1 MAQQDEQQQGGYNQN
16 SNSIEQPS
24 KGLYTDVAPISQ
36 PQGTYRFALNAINES
51 EEGDMNT
58 LTNELGNE
66 EYAFLPKGYVPIGSV
81 YVGDNELCIFSTN
94 GTNSEIGL
102 LSDKYSYDNSTV
114 NGKKNNYR
122 TVLNDSLSP
131 FGKKLDFQ
139 VNKQIKAVYRLRK
152 GCEKIVYWTDDY
164 NVPRNINLNDIS
176 HYIEENGH
184 LKMNNFNIIKEVKT
198 HIELESA
205 KVVDYKGSL
214 HVGGVKFM
222 IRYVDKNK
230 IPTKFIYESGSYNIY
245 NDKLTILYNNVAG
258 SVDVGKQGD
267 LLKGELSNK
276 ALEIKIKHLDT
287 DYPFYQFGFIHY
299 NGLTG
304 IPSEVYLSNLVST
317 TSNTFLYTGKNYIE
331 KTTIEELELS
341 QEGITI
347 EKAKTIEIKD
357 NRLVLGNVKKKDTNF
372 FKLQRYASKIKTD
385 CVVKKVPMNSIVRHN
400 PKHPSCNIDGTGF
413 KYGEIYS
420 FGIVYLFEGGVESPV
435 FHIPGKINGDDNVL
449 DNDFTTKP
457 ENNGTEIYPM
467 SYDKNENLTLKYT
480 EREKCG
486 QYSYWGKDY
495 RNNQLDENVNVRFHR
510 FPTRKKLDK
519 SLIDK
524 INEESS
530 SISIYRLK
538 VHTCGFSDK
547 ACKDSKLEKFNC
559 QKIGEDYI
567 SKNIYITVTYKIE
580 GVEKTKEVSYN
591 SLVNGL
597 LIEETVEN
605 ENDESNPKILFGDLY
620 VSFERAT
627 ITENIEQTTT
637 TVKKTRKVKRIV
649 QDGTKKEQKKDS
661 QDNPMFDQQGNPIM
675 EDVPNMVEKEF
686 DEEYEETNTTETKRE
701 YIVTSNTGIPLK
713 PNGDFDLSGD
723 PNYNKILLGTTN
735 NYTGDSK
742 NGVRKISNSYSITLK
757 ERVPMYNEEMELSS
771 GYNNAFNSNIY
782 FMGYYK
788 DVLIEDPD
796 TRVSMPFSVFGA
808 AISKEKQED
817 TSKKFGNNM
826 LGVHFSNIELPSKD
840 ITGLECLGYYIVKQK
855 IKDKD
860 KTILDSCV
868 LIPTITWGEFTASS
882 VMDLHVERPSA
893 YYKPN
898 GFSNKSFNVIA
909 MNNKFYGTLYEGFSH
924 LRIIGCY
931 KNAENTVGGY
941 YINDVVDGKEENAD
955 GESNY
960 TKDSDGIDLKGII
973 RDTTVTYE
981 NFNKEYII
989 PKDKIDVNFNNPYSF
1004 QYTEETKEYL
1014 CNLDMINTALFFSM
1028 KDTVDYDLQSQMTV
1042 SGKKYLFGYIER
1054 DNQDFYEDF
1063 RTAEYEKIHS
1073 EFSNNETITNYNGGN
1088 FVGGYRHTTSSY
1100 LRTTE
1105 RAHAAAGSAA
1115 NFFKA
1120 VVGAVLVVVGTIFT
1134 GGTVSMVGSVLIAGA
1149 IGSGAYLMTTGIIG
1163 MVKQF
1168 DLDKLTGEL
1177 YEKGLKNTFGDD
1189 LFFYSFVGKGD
1200 DTEQRPF
1207 ADNAIFVYGQVL
1219 GDFIFESDINFP
1231 LRAELKDKPDN
1242 FLRPFTNRMPNYYN
1256 NIRLNWANIRR
1267 GGSIDNNTINN
1278 IIEARPNRGGGNWF
1292 TRNFNSLVADFNKVV
1307 GGRTEFSPMYW
1318 VNSAGDLQN
1327 NVYKFF
1333 INKSCKSNPDRK
1345 EGYQYRGTHEPIVF
1359 IANRDYSVTSN
1370 IKKYH
1375 MIPFEY
1381 TICSECVETFPQR
1394 FYWSEK
1400 DNVESIDDNFSRWL
1414 PNNYKDISGEY
1425 GDIVNIFDFNGRLF
1439 IHTTEGLWMQ
1449 PTNYQERITNG
1460 VVSYIGTGEFGSLP
1474 AQLIVNDKNGNSA
1487 GLQHREATVMTPYGY
1502 FFVSEREGTVYKF
1515 DGKLTP
1521 ISDVGIS
1528 KWFGNNIDV
1537 ELEAF
1542 YRGNIGEEYEYKD
1555 NPVNLFGTG
1564 FILIWDKSNQRILI
1578 TKKDFKFKNEDLN
1591 KSQTKVV
1598 LDKNE
1603 IYFVNDFKNI
1613 VKALKSVL
1621 ATPYKTELLNNMLF
1635 VDSKGRVVNRS
1646 DIEDTISLKYEGI
1659 RNKRLVFNG
1668 FSNNLDSFV
1677 FGYVNAKKVENIDYN
1692 DLSWTLSYSLRTNT
1706 WISYHSYRPA
1716 MYFRMNDN
1724 FYSYENVIENNPIF
1738 LQNSGNKYQTFY
1750 GKHYPYIV
1758 EYVNNDN
1765 PLINKIFN
1773 HLRLI
1778 TNAYKYSEEQK
1789 EFYEQRYITFNKA
1802 VLYNTRQCSGIVN
1815 LKVKNLSDMNA
1826 YTIEQVVNTND
1837 GVVLIDNNEGD
1848 WLMNDLRDYIV
1859 KYDKPFFNS
1868 NKITVSER
1876 NNNEFID
1883 KLLED
1888 GTTDLNKSWGDLE
1901 SFRSKFLVV
1910 RLIFDNFADVK
1921 LVLNFTSENVN
1932 VSNY

>member
-114 NGKKNNYR
+114 NGKKNKYK

-245 NDKLTILYNNVAG
+245 NSKFPDIYQNIHG
-258 SVDVGKQGD
+258 SIDVGKQGD
-267 LLKGELSNK
+267 SFKGSLSNK
-276 ALEIKIKHLDT
+276 GLEIKIKELDKE
-287 DYPFYQFGFIHY
+287 YPYYQFAFVHY
-299 NGLTG
+299 TNITG
-304 IPSEVYLSNLVST
+304 IASEIYLSNLVPTST
-317 TSNTFLYTGKNYIE
+317 DTFVYTGNNYLE

-347 EKAKTIEIKD
+347 ERAKTIEIKD

-372 FKLQRYASKIKTD
+372 FKLQRFASKIQVDGLRKPSFIN
-385 CVVKKVPMNSIVRHN
+385 KVDKHN
-400 PKHPSCNIDGTGF
+400 PKHPNCNINGVGF
-413 KYGEIYS
+413 KYGEVYS
-420 FGIVYLFEGGVESPV
+420 IGIVYLFEGGVESPV
-435 FHIPGKINGDDNVL
+435 FHIPGKVNGDTDVL
-449 DNDFTTKP
+449 DTNWVRTQEEIDEGYTIFP
-457 ENNGTEIYPM
+457 MNFENNA
-467 SYDKNENLTLKYT
+467 NVNLKYT

-495 RNNQLDENVNVRFHR
+495 KGNELDENTNVRFHR
-510 FPTRKKLDK
+510 FPTRSDLNSPLIKKDSNNATLIRTTYVLRGKNIGVSDEVCKSLTNSIGNCFKEGDK
-519 SLIDK
+519 SYT
-524 INEESS
+524 SP
-530 SISIYRLK
+530 
-538 VHTCGFSDK
+538 
-547 ACKDSKLEKFNC
+547 
-559 QKIGEDYI
+559 
-567 SKNIYITVTYKIE
+567 ITVSLQYK
-580 GVEKTKEVSYN
+580 
-591 SLVNGL
+591 VNGVLKEIVKTRNEILDNDGVL
-597 LIEETVEN
+597 LEEEFEN
-605 ENDESNPKILFGDLY
+605 EQPGDNKLLLGDMY
-620 VSFERAT
+620 YTYEKGR
-627 ITENIEQTTT
+627 IEITTT
-637 TVKKTRKVKRIV
+637 TTTKTVIVPKTCEREVPDLDDQGVQKKDPQGKPL
-649 QDGTKKEQKKDS
+649 TKKEQY
-661 QDNPMFDQQGNPIM
+661 NC
-675 EDVPNMVEKEF
+675 
-686 DEEYEETNTTETKRE
+686 DEEKTTVEVTYTYK
-701 YIVTSNTGIPLK
+701 IVSNSGIPVS
-713 PNGDFDLSGD
+713 PSGDFIYGSLSKTVL
-723 PNYNKILLGTTN
+723 NTITTS
-735 NYTGDSK
+735 TGDNK
-742 NGVRKISNSYSITLK
+742 NGVVTKKELVSVGNKELIKKKKDINYVNGFVTTYDADEHSYRYEDSFLANTD
-757 ERVPMYNEEMELSS
+757 EGDY
-771 GYNNAFNSNIY
+771 YFTNANYILTKKSF
-782 FMGYYK
+782 
-788 DVLIEDPD
+788 
-796 TRVSMPFSVFGA
+796 
-808 AISKEKQED
+808 ED
-817 TSKKFGNNM
+817 TSESYMNDI
-826 LGVHFSNIELPSKD
+826 LGLHLSNIELPTKD
-840 ITGLECLGYYIVKQK
+840 ITGLDCIGYYIVKQE
-855 IKDKD
+855 IKEKD
-860 KTILDSCV
+860 KTILDSFV
-868 LIPTITWGEFTASS
+868 LIPTIKWEQFTASS
-882 VMDLHVERPSA
+882 LLDPQIIRRRQH
-893 YYKPN
+893 YKPN
-898 GFSNKSFNVIA
+898 GLSDTVFNAIA
-909 MNNKFYGTLYEGFSH
+909 M
-924 LRIIGCY
+924 
-931 KNAENTVGGY
+931 KNRFRG
-941 YINDVVDGKEENAD
+941 DM
-955 GESNY
+955 
-960 TKDSDGIDLKGII
+960 
-973 RDTTVTYE
+973 YE
-981 NFNKEYII
+981 NFNEIRLEGYYQVKSRSEGGFYIQSILDYKEDIQSGSAYESDSDGTDL
-989 PKDKIDVNFNNPYSF
+989 KCVVRDSVVEYVNGVKKKIKRENIEIDFNNPYTFNYSN
-1004 QYTEETKEYL
+1004 ESKEYI
-1014 CNLDMINTALFFSM
+1014 CHLDLLNTGLFFTIKDFPSDYKGSINSM
-1028 KDTVDYDLQSQMTV
+1028 KYP
-1042 SGKKYLFGYIER
+1042 FGYILNINR
-1054 DNQDFYEDF
+1054 DFYNDF
-1063 RTAEYEKIHS
+1063 RTASYEKINS
-1073 EFSNNETITNYNGGN
+1073 NFSKSDRFNTFNGDS
-1088 FVGGYRHTTSSY
+1088 FLGGYRHVTNSY
-1100 LRTTE
+1100 LTTTP
-1105 RAHAAAGSAA
+1105 RQHVQKGDATNLIKIIG
-1115 NFFKA
+1115 
-1120 VVGAVLVVVGTIFT
+1120 GAILVVVGLVFT
-1134 GGTVSMVGSVLIAGA
+1134 GGTLSTVGGMLMASAVAAAVGYGSYSLI
-1149 IGSGAYLMTTGIIG
+1149 TGVIG
-1163 MVKQF
+1163 MIKQAEF
-1168 DLDKLTGEL
+1168 MKITGEL
-1177 YEKGLKNTFGDD
+1177 YEKGLKYTFGDD
-1189 LFFYSFVGKGD
+1189 LFFRSFVDFLLGSPQQGYWKEGEND
-1200 DTEQRPF
+1200 WRQIPF
-1207 ADNAIFVYGQVL
+1207 QDNAVLYYGQVL
-1219 GDFIFESDINFP
+1219 GDFIFESDFNFP
-1231 LRAELKDKPDN
+1231 LRYKKDNDKGDDYIE
-1242 FLRPFTNRMPNYYN
+1242 PFSNHMPWLYDHVKSHNYN
-1256 NIRLNWANIRR
+1256 TDSSESGSPILN
-1267 GGSIDNNTINN
+1267 SINN
-1278 IIEARPNRGGGNWF
+1278 VVYKKYTSCCKTGVTQFGDCFHKCEGENISISLDDNTYKYFIGKICKVDPNRKQGYG
-1292 TRNFNSLVADFNKVV
+1292 
-1307 GGRTEFSPMYW
+1307 Y
-1318 VNSAGDLQN
+1318 AGLSQAIT
-1327 NVYKFF
+1327 Y
-1333 INKSCKSNPDRK
+1333 
-1345 EGYQYRGTHEPIVF
+1345 

-1400 DNVESIDDNFSRWL
+1400 DNVESVDDSFSRWL

-1537 ELEAF
+1537 ELETF
-1542 YRGNIGEEYEYKD
+1542 YRGNVGEEYEYKD

-1564 FILIWDKSNQRILI
+1564 FILIWDKGNQRILI

-1598 LDKNE
+1598 LDKSE

-1621 ATPYKTELLNNMLF
+1621 ATPYKTELINNMLF
-1635 VDSKGRVVNRS
+1635 VDSRGKVVNRT

-1738 LQNSGNKYQTFY
+1738 LQNSGDKYQTFY

-1758 EYVNNDN
+1758 EYVNNDS
-1765 PLINKIFN
+1765 PIINKIFN
-1773 HLRLI
+1773 HLRII
-1778 TNAYKYSEEQK
+1778 TNAYKYSEEQQ

-1802 VLYNTRQCSGIVN
+1802 MFYNTRQCSGVVN
-1815 LKVKNLSDMNA
+1815 LKVKDLSDMNA
-1826 YTIEQVVNTND
+1826 YTVEQVVNTNN

-1848 WLMNDLRDYIV
+1848 WLINDIRDYVI

-1876 NNNEFID
+1876 NSNEFID
-1883 KLLED
+1883 KVLED
-1888 GTTDLNKSWGDLE
+1888 DTLDTNKAWAELE
-1901 SFRSKFLVV
+1901 SFRNKFLVV

-1921 LVLNFTSENVN
+1921 LVFNFASENN
-1932 VSNY
+1932 NISNY

>member
-24 KGLYTDVAPISQ
+24 RGLYTDVAPISQ

-114 NGKKNNYR
+114 NGKKNNYM

-164 NVPRNINLNDIS
+164 NVPRNINLNDVS

-276 ALEIKIKHLDT
+276 ALEIKTKHLDT

-357 NRLVLGNVKKKDTNF
+357 NRLVLGNVKNKDTNF

-435 FHIPGKINGDDNVL
+435 FHIPGKINGDDLVL
-449 DNDFTTKP
+449 DSDFVTKP
-457 ENNGTEIYPM
+457 ENNGIEIYPM

-510 FPTRKKLDK
+510 FPTRKKLNK
-519 SLIDK
+519 SLIDET
-524 INEESS
+524 NNSDTS
-530 SISIYRLK
+530 QSVYK
-538 VHTCGFSDK
+538 VVVSTCGFTDEACRKSKIDK
-547 ACKDSKLEKFNC
+547 LNCLKFGDS
-559 QKIGEDYI
+559 Y
-567 SKNIYITVTYKIE
+567 SARPIYINVKYKVD
-580 GVEKTKEVSYN
+580 GVEKTKDINYN

-597 LIEETVEN
+597 LIEEIVDN
-605 ENDESNPKILFGDLY
+605 ETDPTNPKIEFGDLY
-620 VSFERAT
+620 ISYEKAT
-627 ITENIEQTTT
+627 LVETIEQTTT

-649 QDGTKKEQKKDS
+649 QEGTKKEQKKDP
-661 QDNPMFDQQGNPIM
+661 QGNPMFDPQGNPIM

-686 DEEYEETNTTETKRE
+686 DEEYEETNTVETKRE
-701 YIVTSNTGIPLK
+701 YKVISNSGVPLK
-713 PNGDFDLSGD
+713 PNGDFDTSGN
-723 PNYNKILLGTTN
+723 PNYDVRIVNSTN
-735 NYTGDSK
+735 NYEGDSK
-742 NGVRKISNSYSITLK
+742 NGVRKLTNTKSVALK
-757 ERVPMYNEEMELSS
+757 ERIPFIDNGTEKPS
-771 GYNNAFNSNIY
+771 GYNNAFYSNTTNIIY
-782 FMGYYK
+782 NKIDTFK
-788 DVLIEDPD
+788 DCD
-796 TRVSMPFSVFGA
+796 TGIDIPASIFYAKIV
-808 AISKEKQED
+808 KEVQTD
-817 TSKKFGNNM
+817 STKKFGNNM

-840 ITGLECLGYYIVKQK
+840 ITGLNCLGYYIVKQK

-868 LIPTITWGEFTASS
+868 LIPTITWGSFTASS
-882 VMDLHVERPSA
+882 VMDLHIDRPSA
-893 YYKPN
+893 YYRPN
-898 GFSNKSFNVIA
+898 DFSNKSFNVIA
-909 MNNKFYGTLYEGFSH
+909 MSNKYYGTLYEGFSH
-924 LRIIGCY
+924 LRIVGCY
-931 KNAENTVGGY
+931 KPKSNTVGGY
-941 YINDVVDGKEENAD
+941 YINDVVDGKEDNAD
-955 GESNY
+955 NESNY
-960 TKDSDGIDLKGII
+960 TKDDDGVDLKGII
-973 RDTTVTYE
+973 RDTEVIYE
-981 NFNKEYII
+981 NFNKEYLI
-989 PKDKIDVNFNNPYSF
+989 PKDKIDVNFNNPYSY

-1028 KDTVDYDLQSQMTV
+1028 KDKVDTDLQSQMTND
-1042 SGKKYLFGYIER
+1042 GKKYLFGYIER

-1063 RTAEYEKIHS
+1063 RTAEYEKMHS
-1073 EFSNNETITNYNGGN
+1073 EFSNEDTITNYNGGN

-1105 RAHAAAGSAA
+1105 RAHAAKGSAT
-1115 NFFKA
+1115 NFLKI
-1120 VVGAVLVVVGTIFT
+1120 VGGAILVVAGAIFT

-1149 IGSGAYLMTTGIIG
+1149 IGSGAYLMTTGVIG
-1163 MVKQF
+1163 MVKQS

-1189 LFFYSFVGKGD
+1189 LFFYSFVGKDD

-1207 ADNAIFVYGQVL
+1207 ADNAILVYGQVI

-1231 LRAELKDKPDN
+1231 LRVELKDKPDN
-1242 FLRPFTNRMPNYYN
+1242 FIRPFTNHMSDHFY
-1256 NIRLNWANIRR
+1256 NIRLNWANIRQ
-1267 GGSIDNNTINN
+1267 GGDIDEQTINN
-1278 IIEARPNRGGGNWF
+1278 ILEATQDRGGN
-1292 TRNFNSLVADFNKVV
+1292 NKVQRAWNGAKAAVNKYV
-1307 GGRTEFSPMYW
+1307 GGLTEFSPMYAKG
-1318 VNSAGDLQN
+1318 SAGDISDR
-1327 NVYKFF
+1327 VYKFF
-1333 INKSCKSNPDRK
+1333 INKACKTNPDRK

-1381 TICSECVETFPQR
+1381 TICSECVETFSQR

-1400 DNVESIDDNFSRWL
+1400 DNVESIDDSFSRWL

-1521 ISDVGIS
+1521 ISDIGIS

-1537 ELEAF
+1537 ELEGF

-1564 FILIWDKSNQRILI
+1564 FILIWDKGNQRILI

-1603 IYFVNDFKNI
+1603 IYFVNNFKNI

-1635 VDSKGRVVNRS
+1635 VDSKGRVVNRT

-1668 FSNNLDSFV
+1668 FSSNLDSFV

-1738 LQNSGNKYQTFY
+1738 LQNSGDKYQTFY

-1758 EYVNNDN
+1758 EYVNNDS
-1765 PLINKIFN
+1765 PIVNKIFN
-1773 HLRLI
+1773 HLKVI
-1778 TNAYKYSEEQK
+1778 TNAYKYSEEQQ

-1802 VLYNTRQCSGIVN
+1802 MFYNTRQCSGIVN
-1815 LKVKNLSDMNA
+1815 LKVKDLSDMNA
-1826 YTIEQVVNTND
+1826 YTVEQVVNTNN

-1848 WLMNDLRDYIV
+1848 WLINDIRDYVI

-1876 NNNEFID
+1876 NSNEFID
-1883 KLLED
+1883 KVLED
-1888 GTTDLNKSWGDLE
+1888 DTLDTNKAWAELE
-1901 SFRSKFLVV
+1901 SFRNKFLVV

-1921 LVLNFTSENVN
+1921 LVFNFASENN
-1932 VSNY
+1932 NISNY